1 MEITATL
8 PAISAIGCFFVAWTA
23 ILYYCEKLYI
33 AAALRYGITDKSS
46 GGTIASGGG
55 IIFPL
60 AYIASEFFSLLT
72 QGAFQYPLFLI
83 GAVIIASVSFLDD
96 AKPQSPVMR
105 LAVHFACA
113 ALLVWQVCYTTGSA
127 IPAWLIA
134 LLAIA
139 TVAIVNAFN
148 FMDGIKGITGCYA
161 LSVILPL
168 MAAGCPE
175 HSELVLLALVPATAV
190 FCTFNFRTPER
201 CYCGDVGAIFL
212 GYAAALFG
220 CLLHANRI
228 FANSAQFLLLPD
240 SRFGPFIER
249 YASAPSRSRYYD
261 LLPFLREQPNVF
273 YTFPAQCED
282 DKTQYEHIRELPN
295 MHILRI
301 RSKVHGDTLEGICW
315 PYLLTMDNDR
325 RTDLYRRY
333 SRKPV
338 YRLTASNAVLPT
350 GEKVRLL
357 CHKIAKKLRK
367 LFCALHRRG
376 THHKGTHS

>member
-1 MEITATL
+1 M
-8 PAISAIGCFFVAWTA
+8 GCRV
-23 ILYYCEKLYI
+23 
-33 AAALRYGITDKSS
+33 
-46 GGTIASGGG
+46 
-55 IIFPL
+55 
-60 AYIASEFFSLLT
+60 
-72 QGAFQYPLFLI
+72 
-83 GAVIIASVSFLDD
+83 
-96 AKPQSPVMR
+96 
-105 LAVHFACA
+105 
-113 ALLVWQVCYTTGSA
+113 TTCGGSA
-127 IPAWLIA
+127 
-134 LLAIA
+134 
-139 TVAIVNAFN
+139 
-148 FMDGIKGITGCYA
+148 G
-161 LSVILPL
+161 
-168 MAAGCPE
+168 
-175 HSELVLLALVPATAV
+175 
-190 FCTFNFRTPER
+190 
-201 CYCGDVGAIFL
+201 

>member
-8 PAISAIGCFFVAWTA
+8 PAISAIGCFFVAWAA

-96 AKPQSPVMR
+96 AKPQSPLMR

-168 MAAGCPE
+168 MAAGCHE

-212 GYAAALFG
+212 GYAAALFLCIYSISG
-220 CLLHANRI
+220 TRGEESVSL
-228 FANSAQFLLLPD
+228 D
-240 SRFGPFIER
+240 
-249 YASAPSRSRYYD
+249 ASAAIFIIVYLVDFSLT
-261 LLPFLREQPNVF
+261 LLRRIVKRENLFESHHSHLYQRLAYECHIPHMAIAAVYALLQVAISTLYLF
-273 YTFPAQCED
+273 MPA
-282 DKTQYEHIRELPN
+282 T
-295 MHILRI
+295 MHL
-301 RSKVHGDTLEGICW
+301 
-315 PYLLTMDNDR
+315 PYLGISALTLAILH
-325 RTDLYRRY
+325 TIIYRNIEP
-333 SRKPV
+333 K
-338 YRLTASNAVLPT
+338 SN
-350 GEKVRLL
+350 
-357 CHKIAKKLRK
+357 
-367 LFCALHRRG
+367 
-376 THHKGTHS
+376 S